1 MTRPPSGPGTLIVS
15 TQAYEPRTI
24 GPHDAR
30 PGPAPPLRGSF
41 LAAPPN
47 PAPGRNGQ
55 AKGQGQIAA
64 QPHAARPARNGDVRA
79 CPRARSASAEAYISS
94 QSHRW
99 HLYSGRLRYRG
110 VSHSVTRTPLCS
122 TQDPPGWIGPR
133 HPAGANEHIS
143 GQYGRAALPL
153 NVSRPG
159 PIVFASVTLAW
170 TAGPEPPRVRRSC
183 TSYRHGLEPE
193 RVVVVVGRLDSLTR
207 GVAQVAA
214 KRLARPAWR
223 YACQGRF
230 GYPGRRCDLLVAV
243 PPGAVRPRKRS
254 EGDTASGTHT
264 ERHGRAVG
272 LRRAIR
278 VRA

>member
-1 MTRPPSGPGTLIVS
+1 MTG
-15 TQAYEPRTI
+15 
-24 GPHDAR
+24 H
-30 PGPAPPLRGSF
+30 
-41 LAAPPN
+41 
-47 PAPGRNGQ
+47 GR
-55 AKGQGQIAA
+55 
-64 QPHAARPARNGDVRA
+64 HLRPADA
-79 CPRARSASAEAYISS
+79 PRHRRRLLTQYVKLARILRDKIE
-94 QSHRW
+94 
-99 HLYSGRLRYRG
+99 SGRYRQAPFDNRAPTG
-110 VSHSVTRTPLCS
+110 RSGR
-122 TQDPPGWIGPR
+122 IGPR

-159 PIVFASVTLAW
+159 PVVFASVTLAW

-193 RVVVVVGRLDSLTR
+193 RVAVVVGRLDSLTR

-214 KRLARPAWR
+214 KRLARAAWR